1 MAFDSASSFFMMT
14 CFHAPP
20 KPAPRDGRRTG
31 KNGRKAQVRKM
42 LHKMLHNHVNGHANR
57 RAMTSV
63 APAAAPK
70 AAARL
75 FSFGAAVALLIGA
88 SGMPSAQTAGDRPV
102 RHEVWDIPLGASIA
116 DLPDDYVDYAC
127 GTNGGPP
134 STPLGGFKDY
144 RRCRPDARGLR
155 EVYFR
160 YDDEIEYW
168 AKANNLADQM
178 EQYIGTKTYGFPVA
192 VSVLIG
198 DDGQGTE
205 QAAGQAGGRGSGQ
218 GSNQGSNQGSGI
230 VRGIRIVSDP
240 RDPSGDR
247 DDAYLLRN
255 FLNARF
261 GREGWQCTD
270 MEPDPGESAVA
281 GVFIKQRC
289 EKDMDGGVHG
299 VLVTRYLRKPG
310 QSQYDPHS
318 GRETTNQFESS
329 VRFELM
335 KK

>member
-1 MAFDSASSFFMMT
+1 VNRDVNSHGIPSA
-14 CFHAPP
+14 
-20 KPAPRDGRRTG
+20 
-31 KNGRKAQVRKM
+31 AQ
-42 LHKMLHNHVNGHANR
+42 N
-57 RAMTSV
+57 V
-63 APAAAPK
+63 AASNAAAQLLGFVI
-70 AAARL
+70 AAAI
-75 FSFGAAVALLIGA
+75 LIGA
-88 SGMPSAQTAGDRPV
+88 PGMPSAQTAGDRPV
-102 RHEVWDIPLGASIA
+102 RHEVWDIPLGARIA

-134 STPLGGFKDY
+134 STPLAGWKDY
-144 RRCRPDARGLR
+144 RRCRPDANGLR

-178 EQYIGTKTYGFPVA
+178 EQYIGTKTYGFPVT

-198 DDGQGTE
+198 DDTTPPPYPPPP
-205 QAAGQAGGRGSGQ
+205 AGEGREGGA
-218 GSNQGSNQGSGI
+218 GI
-230 VRGIRIVSDP
+230 VRGIRIVTDP
-240 RDPSGDR
+240 RDPTGDR
-247 DDAYLLRN
+247 DEAYLLRN

-270 MEPDPGESAVA
+270 MAAEAGESAVT

-289 EKDMDGGVHG
+289 EKDMGGGAHG
-299 VLVTRYLRKPG
+299 VLVTRHLRKPG

-335 KK
+335 KAK

>member
-1 MAFDSASSFFMMT
+1 MAFDSVALPLMIA
-14 CFHAPP
+14 CFHASP
-20 KPAPRDGRRTG
+20 KSGAGRTRHNGETAKVNRD
-31 KNGRKAQVRKM
+31 
-42 LHKMLHNHVNGHANR
+42 VNRHAI
-57 RAMTSV
+57 TSV
-63 APAAAPK
+63 VPNVAASN
-70 AAARL
+70 AAEPL
-75 FSFGAAVALLIGA
+75 LGFLIAVAILIGA
-88 SGMPSAQTAGDRPV
+88 PGMPSAQTTGDRPV
-102 RHEVWDIPLGASIA
+102 RHEVWDIPLGARIA

-134 STPLGGFKDY
+134 STPLAGWKDY
-144 RRCRPDARGLR
+144 RRCRPEANGLR

-178 EQYIGTKTYGFPVA
+178 EQYIGTKTYGFPVT
-192 VSVLIG
+192 VSALIG
-198 DDGQGTE
+198 DEGREG
-205 QAAGQAGGRGSGQ
+205 AA
-218 GSNQGSNQGSGI
+218 GI
-230 VRGIRIVSDP
+230 VRGIRIVTDP
-240 RDPSGDR
+240 RDPTGDR
-247 DDAYLLRN
+247 DEAYLLRN

-261 GREGWQCTD
+261 GREGWQCAD
-270 MEPDPGESAVA
+270 MAAEPGESAVT

-299 VLVTRYLRKPG
+299 VLVTRHLRKPG

-335 KK
+335 KTK